1 MSLRKNKVAIIGAG
15 EMANEYLKVLSNMRN
30 VDIVG
35 IYNRTFRKSIKLK
48 KNLKLK
54 EHLKKNK

>member
-54 EHLKKNK
+54 EHLKNK